1 MKNKYIFWIIFSLIV
16 AFAAGLIGGAF
27 GERYYLQKRHDRG
40 EQGRPHPPSLEQ
52 MAKDLGLSAD
62 QQEQIKKIF
71 ERNETKF
78 KELRADMHDRL
89 RSIRAELKKEI
100 DSILTAEQRQK
111 IETMIEKHTHRD
123 KKRPEEGYE
132 KQSPDKQEEKT
143 QGEVR

>member
-16 AFAAGLIGGAF
+16 AFAAGLIGGVF
-27 GERYYLQKRHDRG
+27 GERYYLQKRHDR
-40 EQGRPHPPSLEQ
+40 GRPHPPSLEQ

-111 IETMIEKHTHRD
+111 IETMIEKDTHRD
-123 KKRPEEGYE
+123 KKRPEEGSE

-143 QGEVR
+143 EGEVR